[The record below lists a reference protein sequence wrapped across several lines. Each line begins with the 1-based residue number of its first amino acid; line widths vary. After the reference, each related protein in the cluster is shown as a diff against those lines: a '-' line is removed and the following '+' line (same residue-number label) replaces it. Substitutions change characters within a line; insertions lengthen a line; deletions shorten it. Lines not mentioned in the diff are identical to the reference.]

1 MRVWLFAASAL
12 VGLTLATA
20 PALACPGD
28 TDGDGFCDAIDNCP
42 SIANP
47 TQSNL
52 DGDLDGDACDD
63 TDTELNVT
71 VLQLK
76 RDTSV
81 SGDNSAVKVK
91 GDFIIAPP
99 GDVVAANEGIRLRIQ
114 DGLGLDVTYDW
125 AGWECAVLP
134 GNKVLCITVDHA
146 FKLTFK
152 PLKATPTV
160 YRFVGTVK
168 RVGLA
173 GPFSGPVTV
182 TISQVHDAVDR
193 VDTVVDCRLSS
204 SKLTCKE
211 F

>member
-1 MRVWLFAASAL
+1 MPVRTL
-12 VGLTLATA
+12 VVCSLL
-20 PALACPGD
+20 ALALAAAPVAACPED

-42 SIANP
+42 TIANP
-47 TQSNL
+47 TQSDL
-52 DGDLDGDACDD
+52 DGDLLGDACDD

-76 RDTSV
+76 RDTSAA
-81 SGDNSAVKVK
+81 SDNSAIKVK
-91 GDFIIAPP
+91 GDFIVAPP
-99 GDVVAANEGIRLRIQ
+99 GDVVAAYAGIRLRIQ
-114 DGLGLDVTYDW
+114 DGLGLDATYAWGGFD
-125 AGWECAVLP
+125 CATLP
-134 GNKVLCITVDHA
+134 GNKVLCVTLDRN

-168 RVGLA
+168 RIGLT

-182 TISQVHDAVDR
+182 TISQDYDAVDR

-204 SKLTCKE
+204 TKLTCKE

>member
-1 MRVWLFAASAL
+1 MPVRTLVVSSLVALALAA
-12 VGLTLATA
+12 A
-20 PALACPGD
+20 PALACPQD

-42 SIANP
+42 SVANP
-47 TQSNL
+47 NQSDL
-52 DGDLDGDACDD
+52 DGDLVGDACDD

-71 VLQLK
+71 ILQLK
-76 RDTSV
+76 RDTSD

-99 GDVVAANEGIRLRIQ
+99 GDVIAAYAGMRLRIQ
-114 DGLGLDVTYDW
+114 DALGLDVTYPW
-125 AGWECAVLP
+125 MGPECATLP
-134 GNKVLCITVDHA
+134 GNKVLCISLDHR

-168 RVGLA
+168 KVGLA

-182 TISQVHDAVDR
+182 TISQDYDAVDR